1 MHSSG
6 HVMFVRLMYQCVL
19 PRRMDDRT
27 RQQFCCPTAT
37 VLSSCAAGPSIRPT
51 SPIAFGQNT
60 GIEMRVVFLF
70 FAFRGRSLGVYGPKL
85 TICNSRR
92 RQHDDRRPAMSAHQG
107 ALKRLSYTPIAEW
120 RVRLSRWIDA
130 DSRPPASLPR
140 RRPPSPAVFRPPR
153 PRPGLGLRLLFLLL
167 RARGFPRFSLNRGPP
182 SCSSSRALR
191 SLFEWGFLLPT
202 FVSDVRLQARTEFR
216 RFPRPSFLPRS
227 GGSSSS
233 CPFWA
238 APAPSAFT
246 AWSGAQPF
254 PAVPSGSIRSPSLP
268 AALHLAS
275 PGFLPAALFFAT
287 VSLPDRFRSRQ
298 PPHHPRPRDAPGFPT
313 MFPSCRNAR

>member
-1 MHSSG
+1 MRA
-6 HVMFVRLMYQCVL
+6 F
-19 PRRMDDRT
+19 
-27 RQQFCCPTAT
+27 FC
-37 VLSSCAAGPSIRPT
+37 
-51 SPIAFGQNT
+51 
-60 GIEMRVVFLF
+60 FLF
-70 FAFRGRSLGVYGPKL
+70 FTECVWGVTARSLHVLFVIRDGANMTTVVRKRAPTRALSNFSLPNGVSVFPGGSTRTPVL
-85 TICNSRR
+85 
-92 RQHDDRRPAMSAHQG
+92 RP
-107 ALKRLSYTPIAEW
+107 
-120 RVRLSRWIDA
+120 
-130 DSRPPASLPR
+130 SLPR

-153 PRPGLGLRLLFLLL
+153 PRPGLGLRLLFLLF
-167 RARGFPRFSLNRGPP
+167 RARGFPRFPLNRGPP

-254 PAVPSGSIRSPSLP
+254 PAVPSGSIRSPSLL

-287 VSLPDRFRSRQ
+287 VSLPARFRSRHFSSSPS
-298 PPHHPRPRDAPGFPT
+298 PPRCSRLPHDVSIVLERPLNSAGAT
-313 MFPSCRNAR
+313 T